1 MAGSA
6 VDIAPRQDVTCT
18 ITNTHR
24 KPGPKPTPDPSP
36 GPLPPGPLPPGP
48 LPDTGLA
55 GAWLGAE
62 ALLMVAAGAWLVVRV
77 RRSARG
83 QTEKRRGARKSC
95 TALPG

>member
-36 GPLPPGPLPPGP
+36 GPLPPGPLP
-48 LPDTGLA
+48 DTGLA
-55 GAWLGAE
+55 GAWLGAR

-83 QTEKRRGARKSC
+83 GRRRSGVV
-95 TALPG
+95 PGRAVQLSL